1 MKQSCYRRVCG
12 HAIQYTKAE
21 RRALVPRHTPACVM
35 PKAPR
40 SRSSSHSAAG
50 HKFRGFLGKGG
61 RGK

>member
-21 RRALVPRHTPACVM
+21 RSRLVSRHTQACVM

-40 SRSSSHSAAG
+40 SHSGHSAG
-50 HKFRGFLGKGG
+50 SKRYRKGA
-61 RGK
+61 RSK